1 MKSSFNV
8 NVNINRNGVFSVRYT
23 RLKDI
28 AEQTGVS
35 VNTVSRALKGKSDIG
50 KETSRRIRRVA
61 KDLGYVPHAGAVS
74 LRSKTTKTIGVIVT
88 YLDNPFY
95 ARILKGI
102 NDAIAESGYT
112 VMTWENSEDIKKEQH
127 ILRILASYRVAG
139 SIIVPASNL
148 ENDFDYDTLK
158 MPHLTIVRKGNL
170 NTKSYFV
177 VNSFKSGQIIANHFL
192 QTGRKKPAF
201 LGLDLRVSCESD
213 RLSGYRERLEKE
225 ALVLHDTNIHKCFPS
240 SQAAYQT
247 IKTWMK
253 DKPDFD
259 AIFVSTDQLAFGVLR
274 AFYAL
279 GVEVPDDIAVVG
291 HDDVENAQFFTPSLT
306 TVRVPKYKLGV
317 ESATC
322 LINMIQNDEKNSK
335 NQTIYEPELIV
346 RESSR

>member
-1 MKSSFNV
+1 MF
-8 NVNINRNGVFSVRYT
+8 IWNGVVILKYI

-28 AEQTGVS
+28 AEKAHVS
-35 VNTVSRALKGKSDIG
+35 VNTVSRALKSKSDIG
-50 KETSRRIRRVA
+50 KETSQRIRKIA
-61 KDLGYVPHAGAVS
+61 KELGYVPHAAAVS

-102 NDAIAESGYT
+102 TAALSKYGYT
-112 VMTWENSEDIKKEQH
+112 PMTWENNEEIEKEKH
-127 ILRILASYRVAG
+127 VLTILTSYRVAG
-139 SIIVPASNL
+139 SLIVPASNL

-158 MPHLTIVRKGNL
+158 MPHLTIVRKANL

-177 VNSFKSGQIIANHFL
+177 VNSFKSGRIVANHFL

-201 LGLDLRVSCESD
+201 LGLDFRVSCESD
-213 RLSGYRERLEKE
+213 RLSGYRARLAEE
-225 ALVLHDTNIHKCFPS
+225 GLVLHDTNIHKCFPS

-274 AFYAL
+274 AFYDL
-279 GVEVPDDIAVVG
+279 GVKVPDDIAVVG
-291 HDDVENAQFFTPSLT
+291 HDDVENAQFSTPSLT
-306 TVRVPKYKLGV
+306 TVRVPKYKLGFK
-317 ESATC
+317 SAEC
-322 LINMIQNDEKNSK
+322 LINMIQNNEKASTH
-335 NQTIYEPELIV
+335 QTIYEPELIV
-346 RESSR
+346 RESSC